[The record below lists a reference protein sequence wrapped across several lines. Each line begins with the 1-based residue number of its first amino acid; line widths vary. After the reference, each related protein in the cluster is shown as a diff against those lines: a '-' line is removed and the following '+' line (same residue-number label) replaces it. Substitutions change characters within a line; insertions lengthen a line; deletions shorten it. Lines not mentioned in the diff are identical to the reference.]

1 MLNKENKGQMMA
13 YCAWNRDAFFFL
25 KMSTNVKSPVAV
37 RTKLPSVLTLLVH
50 SLVLVQKATIQ
61 TMRDAVQVCVNFFTL
76 INFTVHPLSMSP
88 S

>member
-1 MLNKENKGQMMA
+1 ML
-13 YCAWNRDAFFFL
+13 FFL

-37 RTKLPSVLTLLVH
+37 KTKLLSVITPSVH

-61 TMRDAVQVCVNFFTL
+61 TMRDAVRVCVNFFTL

-88 S
+88 C